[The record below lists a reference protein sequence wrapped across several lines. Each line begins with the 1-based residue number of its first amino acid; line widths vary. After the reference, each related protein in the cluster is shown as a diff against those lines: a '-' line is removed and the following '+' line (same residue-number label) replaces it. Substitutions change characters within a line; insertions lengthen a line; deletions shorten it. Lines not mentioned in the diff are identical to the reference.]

1 MADRADGG
9 EGSADQDHL
18 GDVLRVVNSIQAGIA
33 AGLSFAAIVDLAGD
47 ELRVLL
53 GSDDIGIVWL
63 ERSTNLLHSMY
74 VYEHRVRLG
83 AADPVGLPSGRMG
96 GRAGY
101 GGGLEGTRGH

>member
-1 MADRADGG
+1 
-9 EGSADQDHL
+9 
-18 GDVLRVVNSIQAGIA
+18 
-33 AGLSFAAIVDLAGD
+33 
-47 ELRVLL
+47 
-53 GSDDIGIVWL
+53 
-63 ERSTNLLHSMY
+63 LHSMY